1 MQKALYYPHSTLNDR
16 ALMKS
21 SLLLWDQV
29 EYIAP
34 NREYKPRYDD
44 SELAEAGELLM
55 RPYIPSDEDRKSV
68 SQAVQSMLD
77 KAPQQWLLEGRST
90 RTADSDLYHL
100 YRDKLS
106 DDLIRE
112 LARRNLGIFPSD
124 DPHDFSTHTS
134 LGLIL
139 MGVLARRCA
148 GTQKDMITD
157 RMAQYEAVAKYVM
170 FQADGTWLEPES
182 AIKKR
187 QEIET
192 VLVTTSLKVID
203 PRGIGFKEILDLR
216 KRETQYEG
224 SFRQS
229 YQRA

>member
-1 MQKALYYPHSTLNDR
+1 
-16 ALMKS
+16 
-21 SLLLWDQV
+21 
-29 EYIAP
+29 
-34 NREYKPRYDD
+34 
-44 SELAEAGELLM
+44 
-55 RPYIPSDEDRKSV
+55 
-68 SQAVQSMLD
+68 
-77 KAPQQWLLEGRST
+77 
-90 RTADSDLYHL
+90 
-100 YRDKLS
+100 
-106 DDLIRE
+106 
-112 LARRNLGIFPSD
+112 
-124 DPHDFSTHTS
+124 
-134 LGLIL
+134 
-139 MGVLARRCA
+139 
-148 GTQKDMITD
+148 
-157 RMAQYEAVAKYVM
+157 M